1 MITNAVLSYT
11 CGFVAGVFWLFAYVA
26 IIWRGFKDRSLGIPM
41 VALSANI
48 SWEAIFSFIY
58 IPPNKLIHYSSIIWF
73 CFDLPI
79 ALQCV
84 LYGAN
89 DSQPK
94 LLQKNLRLFFLA
106 SLSISFLIIVR
117 FIYDFN
123 DKKGAYSGYGINL
136 MMSILFVGMLIQR
149 DSILGQSIYIALG
162 KWLGTFFAF
171 FASFFGS
178 AIDINATLNVH
189 QILTEIISN
198 QTYSLKS
205 TVKVLYPIIFMI
217 DVFYIVL
224 MYRKF
229 RENKLNP
236 WTRF

>member
-1 MITNAVLSYT
+1 MFTNAVLSNT
-11 CGFVAGVFWLFAYVA
+11 CGLAAGVFWLFAYVA
-26 IIWRGFKDRSLGIPM
+26 IIRRGFKDRSLAMPM

-79 ALQCV
+79 ALQCF

-89 DSQPK
+89 NSQPK
-94 LLQKNLRLFFLA
+94 FIQKNFRLFFLA
-106 SLSISFLIIVR
+106 SIAISFLILVR

-149 DSILGQSIYIALG
+149 DGILGQSIYIALC

-178 AIDINATLNVH
+178 AIDINATFNIHAL
-189 QILTEIISN
+189 LTEIISN
-198 QTYSLKS
+198 QTYLLKS

-217 DVFYIVL
+217 DVLYIVL
-224 MYRKF
+224 LYRQL
-229 RENKLNP
+229 RNNKLNP
-236 WTRF
+236 WTRL